1 MNDTN
6 LQDLEQVDQFLTGTA
21 AVNFKASSRIES
33 YRWIAKTLKR
43 FGYHHL
49 CKKEKGL
56 ICRYIEQ
63 VTGYSRQQVARLIAQ
78 HRETGWVG
86 NRQRQP
92 RHCFARLYTRADIT
106 LLAETDT
113 WHQTLSGPATKKIFE
128 RAFNLFHDMR
138 YERLAA
144 ISVAHIYNLRRS
156 TTYCNQRRNFT
167 KTKRSPVAIGERRKP
182 RPQGQPGF
190 IRIDT
195 VHQGDE
201 DGIKGVYH
209 INAVDEVTQ
218 MEVICAVEKISERYL
233 IPVLEKMIDLF
244 PLKIQSIHADN
255 GSEYINHQVAD
266 LLQKLF
272 IELTKSRPRHSNDN
286 ALAESKNGSVI
297 RKILGYV
304 HIQQYFAP
312 MITEFY
318 DAYLN
323 PYINF
328 HRPCYFAVT
337 VTDNKGKQKK
347 TYPYEA
353 IMTPYDKLK
362 SLTNAEQYLKDSMTF
377 AKLDELAYLKTDQQ
391 AAREM
396 HQARKALFDQI
407 MAIQQTKNVQI
418 K

>member
-6 LQDLEQVDQFLTGTA
+6 LKGLEQVDQFLAGTA
-21 AVNFKASSRIES
+21 PVNFKATSRIES
-33 YRWIAKTLKR
+33 YRWIANTLKR

-56 ICRYIEQ
+56 VCRYIEQ
-63 VTGYSRQQVARLIAQ
+63 VTGYSRQQVVRLITL

-86 NRQRQP
+86 HRQRQP
-92 RHCFARLYTRADIT
+92 RHCFAKRYTRADIT
-106 LLAETDT
+106 LLAETDM

-128 RAFNLFHDMR
+128 RALNLFHDAR

-156 TTYCNQRRNFT
+156 TTYCNQRRDFA
-167 KTKRSPVAIGERRKP
+167 KTKRSSIAIGERRKP
-182 RPQGQPGF
+182 QPQGQPGF

-209 INAVDEVTQ
+209 INAVDEVSQ

-233 IPVLEKMIDLF
+233 IPILEKIINSF
-244 PLKIQSIHADN
+244 PFKIQAIHADN

-266 LLQKLF
+266 LLRKLF
-272 IELTKSRPRHSNDN
+272 IELTKSRARHSNDN

-304 HIQQYFAP
+304 HVQQCFAP
-312 MITEFY
+312 MVTKFY
-318 DAYLN
+318 DEHLN

-337 VTDNKGKQKK
+337 VTDDKGKQKK

-362 SLTNAEQYLKDSMTF
+362 SLSGADQYLKDDMTF
-377 AKLDELAYLKTDQQ
+377 AKLDKLAYCKTDQQ

-396 HQARKALFDQI
+396 QQARKTLFGQI
-407 MAIQQTKNVQI
+407 KAIQKA
-418 K
+418 KK